1 MIVGSVNLSSSASIW
16 YSSTLR
22 GDVQPIKVGQNSLLQ
37 DLVTVLPKKNAV
49 HIGSNVV
56 VAPNSFLEGCQIE
69 DGAFIGMGSTVRE
82 GAKIEKWG
90 VVAAGAVVGE
100 KQVVPSNQVKRDYYF
115 SFFQFYSG
123 FDFLVKLTVSMFA
136 LAKRLLLIF

>member
-1 MIVGSVNLSSSASIW
+1 MVVGSVNLSSSSSIW

-22 GDVQPIKVGQNSLLQ
+22 GDVQPITIGQNTLLQ

-82 GAKIEKWG
+82 GAKVEKWG

-100 KQVVPSNQVKRDYYF
+100 KQVVPSNQVNKMR
-115 SFFQFYSG
+115 G
-123 FDFLVKLTVSMFA
+123 G
-136 LAKRLLLIF
+136 